1 MKTNTTKKVIS
12 ILLSIFM
19 LITMAPL
26 SAFAVE
32 EYNEI
37 KPGDTYTVT
46 KEEYVKFVPD
56 ESGTFIIRS
65 VSDVDPRVRLYDS
78 NMEQLGLR
86 DDDNYRENANDFYFE
101 YEYTAGE
108 TYYFHFYDVHG
119 EYNYTVILFAPC
131 IEHTGGTQTCKGYK
145 CDVCKEWYGE
155 GTGEHIDED
164 ENGLCD
170 VCNEFSGNEI
180 KVGETYTVTKEEY
193 VKFVPIENGKFIIRS
208 VSNVDPK
215 VTLYDSDISYITMKD
230 DSYYRENGYDF
241 YFVYEFTAGET
252 YYFQFYDHAGRYN
265 YTVILFAP
273 CIEHTGGTRTCKGY
287 KCEVC
292 LEWYGE
298 GTGVHIDEDGN
309 GFCDDCDA
317 FVGNEIKVGETYT
330 VTKEECVKFVPDEN
344 GTFIIRS
351 VSDTDPR
358 VQLHDS
364 NLSFIDSED
373 DSKYREENN
382 LDFYFK
388 YEYTAGETYYF
399 YLTDCNGEYNYTVIL
414 FAPCIEHT
422 GGTQT
427 CKGYQCDVCKEWYG
441 EGTGEHDLD
450 TEQTCKGYICNV
462 CGEWFGEPDE
472 TKHSW
477 FLGECEHCGI
487 EYPADLECEHI
498 YTHERGSQCITCGAW
513 CPHETIENGTCTDC
527 HYNLPFSLTTG
538 ENITYHDSFSDALDK
553 AEDGSVIKLLRDY
566 SGSYSV
572 EINKA
577 ITLDLNGKEW
587 IQPSSGQFDINA
599 PAHFTDSVG
608 GGYLDYGLNL
618 YSPVTFSGGSYRY
631 IRIRFETEDTLSDYL
646 ADGYDYFDYDTDE
659 VLDLSSEKHTP
670 NAVIKFNDRF
680 TGIKDDHFYKNDI
693 MQKAYQLVEFEGDFY
708 FIDNYNKI
716 AKNKRIYLSERF
728 VEGTD
733 LKVGY
738 YDFDENGK
746 MLLKNGPVGD
756 YFYSNGIRLNAYQL
770 VEYEGNYY
778 FINDAH
784 KLAKNKRIYLSQRF
798 VEGTDLSVGYYDFD
812 ADGKLVMLN
821 GPVGDYFYKDGVRQ
835 NAYQLVEFEGDYYFI
850 NNSNKLAKNTR
861 IYLSQRFVEGTDLA
875 VGYYEFDA
883 DGKLVLLNGPVG
895 DYFYK
900 DGVRQNAYQ
909 LVEFEGDYYFINDS
923 HKLAKNKR
931 IYLSQRFVEGT
942 DLKVGYYNFDADGK
956 MIIE

>member
-1 MKTNTTKKVIS
+1 MTNTTKKVIS
-12 ILLSIFM
+12 IMLTIFM

-32 EYNEI
+32 EYPEI

-119 EYNYTVILFAPC
+119 EYNYNVILFAPC

-145 CDVCKEWYGE
+145 CE
-155 GTGEHIDED
+155 
-164 ENGLCD
+164 
-170 VCNEFSGNEI
+170 
-180 KVGETYTVTKEEY
+180 
-193 VKFVPIENGKFIIRS
+193 
-208 VSNVDPK
+208 
-215 VTLYDSDISYITMKD
+215 
-230 DSYYRENGYDF
+230 
-241 YFVYEFTAGET
+241 
-252 YYFQFYDHAGRYN
+252 
-265 YTVILFAP
+265 
-273 CIEHTGGTRTCKGY
+273 
-287 KCEVC
+287 
-292 LEWYGE
+292 
-298 GTGVHIDEDGN
+298 
-309 GFCDDCDA
+309 
-317 FVGNEIKVGETYT
+317 
-330 VTKEECVKFVPDEN
+330 
-344 GTFIIRS
+344 
-351 VSDTDPR
+351 
-358 VQLHDS
+358 
-364 NLSFIDSED
+364 
-373 DSKYREENN
+373 
-382 LDFYFK
+382 
-388 YEYTAGETYYF
+388 
-399 YLTDCNGEYNYTVIL
+399 
-414 FAPCIEHT
+414 
-422 GGTQT
+422 
-427 CKGYQCDVCKEWYG
+427 VCKEWYG

-566 SGSYSV
+566 SGPYSV

-587 IQPSSGQFDINA
+587 IQPSSGQFFINA

-608 GGYLDYGLNL
+608 GGYLDYGLSL

-631 IRIRFETEDTLSDYL
+631 IWIRFETKDTLSDYL

-659 VLDLSSEKHTP
+659 VLDLSSEKHTS

-693 MQKAYQLVEFEGDFY
+693 MQKAYQLVEFEGDYY
-708 FIDNYNKI
+708 FINDGHKI
-716 AKNKRIYLSERF
+716 AKNTVLYLGERF
-728 VEGTD
+728 VNGFTFADGTP
-733 LKVGY
+733 LKAGCY
-738 YDFDENGK
+738 NFDENGK
-746 MLLKNGPVGD
+746 MIILNGVVGD
-756 YFYSNGIRLNAYQL
+756 YLYKNNERLNAYQL
-770 VEYEGNYY
+770 VEV
-778 FINDAH
+778 D
-784 KLAKNKRIYLSQRF
+784 
-798 VEGTDLSVGYYDFD
+798 
-812 ADGKLVMLN
+812 
-821 GPVGDYFYKDGVRQ
+821 
-835 NAYQLVEFEGDYYFI
+835 
-850 NNSNKLAKNTR
+850 
-861 IYLSQRFVEGTDLA
+861 
-875 VGYYEFDA
+875 
-883 DGKLVLLNGPVG
+883 
-895 DYFYK
+895 
-900 DGVRQNAYQ
+900 
-909 LVEFEGDYYFINDS
+909 GDYYFINDG
-923 HKLAKNKR
+923 HKIAKNTVL
-931 IYLSQRFVEGT
+931 YLGERFVNGFTFADGT
-942 DLKVGYYNFDADGK
+942 PVTPGYYTFDADGK